1 MGKKQKMK
9 NIDRPCPDHE
19 KCINVINLIID
30 GEANAEEEAF
40 FYSHVRDCLHCAQF
54 YKLEQSIREAIR
66 KRLEIK
72 EAPEE
77 LIRLVREKVKE
88 SMGKTS

>member
-72 EAPEE
+72 EAPIE

>member
-1 MGKKQKMK
+1 MGKKPKMK
-9 NIDRPCPDHE
+9 NVDSPCPDHE

-66 KRLEIK
+66 KRLEIM
-72 EAPEE
+72 EAPED

-88 SMGKTS
+88 SLEKSS